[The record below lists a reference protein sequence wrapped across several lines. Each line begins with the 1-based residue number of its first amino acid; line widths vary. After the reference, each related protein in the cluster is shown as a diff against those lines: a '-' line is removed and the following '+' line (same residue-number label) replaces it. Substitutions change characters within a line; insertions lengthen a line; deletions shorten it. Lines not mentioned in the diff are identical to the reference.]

1 MGFSAAPQNVKQ
13 VSFSYTSTASTFI
26 MDVGGVVQ
34 MNITFLSPITPNDL
48 KRQSLPF
55 SYVNVVVWSTDG
67 NSHSVELYADISAGR

>member
-1 MGFSAAPQNVKQ
+1 
-13 VSFSYTSTASTFI
+13 